1 MDIPEKLN
9 YYRKEGYPI
18 EICEVCKNVSKI
30 IIGEGI
36 GLDNDTHYD
45 ITECVICENKKEV
58 EKMNNNFMYSTED
71 NDELTPFIQ
80 EIVGDKED
88 ILVDYHEYGDGR
100 HKVTIGEKTLR
111 IDAWTKKTD
120 LTERIKELGV

>member
-9 YYRKEGYPI
+9 YYRKEGYSI

-36 GLDNDTHYD
+36 GLVNNTHYD
-45 ITECVICENKKEV
+45 IFECVICENKKEV
-58 EKMNNNFMYSTED
+58 EKMDNNFMYSTED
-71 NDELTPFIQ
+71 NDEIVPFIQ

-88 ILVDYHEYGDGR
+88 ILIDYHEYGDGR

-111 IDAWTKKTD
+111 VDAWTKKND